1 MLELDEERKRLLVT
15 LKPSEVTSTCSDVL
29 ADKLKGTELL
39 QSVIEERKEMLD
51 GFQQLPGELFCFL
64 PFVFKRYLPVKVS

>member
-1 MLELDEERKRLLVT
+1 MLEIDEERKRLLVT

-39 QSVIEERKEMLD
+39 KSVIEERKEILD
-51 GFQQLPGELFCFL
+51 GLQHLPGEFFCFIL
-64 PFVFKRYLPVKVS
+64 FYL